1 MSSASSDGAKVCFD
15 GPPMRFSRPTK
26 EQLSALS
33 GMERLAYSIG
43 DLTSRHFTLGSA
55 AYNSVVMSAM
65 LWATASRR
73 LRVHGLEN
81 LASFGKKDIVLV
93 VANHR
98 TFFDF
103 FVVCAVTFWKTNMS
117 RRILFPV
124 RSNFFYDHPLG
135 PMINVAMSG
144 MTMFPPLL
152 RNGGIQ
158 RRATFNEYSL
168 QRSIEELKVPGTMM
182 GLHPEGTRNKNEDPY
197 TLLRARSGV
206 GRIALASPQAHII
219 PAFLLG
225 MGNQLQKEFRY
236 NWLEAEHTQIDALFG
251 PEVDLS
257 DLRAEPPAKDTAQRA
272 SQRMLDAIAA
282 LAKQHKETI
291 GLPKITG

>member
-1 MSSASSDGAKVCFD
+1 MSE
-15 GPPMRFSRPTK
+15 FSRPTK
-26 EQLSALS
+26 DQLGALS
-33 GMERLAYSIG
+33 RMERFAYAIG
-43 DLTSRHFTLGSA
+43 DVTFRHFSLGSA

-73 LRVHGLEN
+73 LRIHGLEHIQK
-81 LASFGKKDIVLV
+81 FGKKDIVLV

-103 FVVCAVTFWKTNMS
+103 FVVCACTFWNTKMT

-124 RSNFFYDHPLG
+124 RSKFFYDHPLG
-135 PMINVAMSG
+135 PMVNVAMSG

-152 RNGGIQ
+152 RDGGIH
-158 RRATFNEYSL
+158 RRTTFNEYSI
-168 QRSIEELKVPGTMM
+168 QRSIEELRVPGTMM
-182 GLHPEGTRNKNEDPY
+182 GLHPEGTRNKSSDPY
-197 TLLRARSGV
+197 ALLRARSGV

-236 NWLEAEHTQIDALFG
+236 NWFESDKTQIDAMFG
-251 PEVDLS
+251 PEIDLS
-257 DLRAEPPAKDTAQRA
+257 DLRAEPQNHHAAQRA
-272 SQRMLDAIAA
+272 SERMLEGIAA
-282 LAKQHKETI
+282 LAQKHKETI
-291 GLPKITG
+291 GPTRVTG

>member
-1 MSSASSDGAKVCFD
+1 MRS
-15 GPPMRFSRPTK
+15 PMRFSRPTN
-26 EQLSALS
+26 EQLGSLS
-33 GMERLAYSIG
+33 RMERVAYSIG

-55 AYNSVVMSAM
+55 AYNSVVMSFL

-73 LRVHGLEN
+73 LRVHGLEH
-81 LASFGKKDIVLV
+81 LSRFGKKDIVLV

-152 RNGGIQ
+152 RNGGVH

-168 QRSIEELKVPGTMM
+168 QRSIEELTVPGTMM

-197 TLLRARSGV
+197 SLLRARSGV
-206 GRIALASPQAHII
+206 GRIALASPQAHVI

-236 NWLEAEHTQIDALFG
+236 NWLDSENTRIDALFG
-251 PEVDLS
+251 PEIDFS
-257 DLRAEPPAKDTAQRA
+257 DLRAEGSPKDGAQRA
-272 SQRMLDAIAA
+272 SERMVDAIAA

-291 GLPKITG
+291 GLPKVTG

>member
-1 MSSASSDGAKVCFD
+1 MA
-15 GPPMRFSRPTK
+15 FSRPTK
-26 EQLSALS
+26 EQLGALS
-33 GMERLAYSIG
+33 RMERVAYSLG
-43 DLTSRHFTLGSA
+43 DLTSRHFSLGSA
-55 AYNSVVMSAM
+55 AYNSVVMSAI
-65 LWATASRR
+65 LWATASNR
-73 LRVHGLEN
+73 LRIHGLEHIKR
-81 LASFGKKDIVLV
+81 FGKKDIVLI

-103 FVVCAVTFWKTNMS
+103 FVVCACTFWNTKMT
-117 RRILFPV
+117 RRIIFPV

-152 RNGGIQ
+152 RNGGIH
-158 RRATFNEYSL
+158 RRATFNEYSI
-168 QRSIEELKVPGTMM
+168 QRSIEELTVPGTMM
-182 GLHPEGTRNKNEDPY
+182 GLHPEGTRNKNDDPY

-206 GRIALASPQAHII
+206 GRIGLASPQAHII

-225 MGNQLQKEFRY
+225 MGNQLQKEFGY
-236 NWLEAEHTQIDALFG
+236 NWFQSKHTQIDAMFG
-251 PEVDLS
+251 PEIDLS
-257 DLRAEPPAKDTAQRA
+257 DLRAEGAPKDAAQKA
-272 SQRMLDAIAA
+272 SERMLDGIAA

>member
-1 MSSASSDGAKVCFD
+1 
-15 GPPMRFSRPTK
+15 MRYSKPNK

-33 GMERLAYSIG
+33 PMERLAYSIG
-43 DLTSRHFTLGSA
+43 DVTRRHFALGSA
-55 AYNSVVMSAM
+55 AYNSVVMSGM

-81 LASFGKKDIVLV
+81 IQRFGKKDIVLV

-103 FVVCAVTFWKTNMS
+103 FVVCACTFWKTNMS

-152 RNGGIQ
+152 RNGGVA
-158 RRATFNEYSL
+158 RRATFNEYSI
-168 QRSIEELKVPGTMM
+168 QRSIEELQVPGTMM
-182 GLHPEGTRNKNEDPY
+182 GLHPEGTRNKSDDPY
-197 TLLRARSGV
+197 SMLRARSGV
-206 GRIALASPQAHII
+206 GRIALASPQAHVI

-225 MGNQLQKEFRY
+225 MGNALQKEFRY
-236 NWLEAEHTQIDALFG
+236 NWLEADDPKIDAMFG
-251 PEVDLS
+251 PEIDFS
-257 DLRAEPPAKDTAQRA
+257 DLRSEPNQKDTAQRA
-272 SQRMLDAIAA
+272 SERMMDAIAA
-282 LAKQHKETI
+282 LAQKHKETI
-291 GLPKITG
+291 GPPKVTR